1 MHLKRILSAAVLL
14 PGFLLLV
21 QLGTAFHFFF
31 LVALAILIGLYEFYG
46 MAKAGGWHPLIP
58 LGIGCGVALSCMA
71 FFEVPTPWL
80 ISALTGVFILLLVSL
95 LVGGTDQKEAV
106 SRGAI
111 TLLGLIYVAGLLSV
125 PALLRAM
132 ALGRTYIF
140 YLVLV
145 TWAGDTGAFYV
156 GSTTGKRLLCPSV
169 SPRKTVE
176 GSVGGLVCSV
186 LASGLAKFWFWDG
199 LGTVESVAIGL
210 GLGVMGQVGDLC
222 ESMLK
227 RGFGVKDTGVLIPGH
242 GGLLDRVD
250 SLLFTGPVLY
260 VAVLAGLV

>member
-1 MHLKRILSAAVLL
+1 MHLKRILSAAILL
-14 PGFLLLV
+14 PAFLLLV
-21 QLGTAFHFFF
+21 QFGTAFHFFL
-31 LVALAILIGLYEFYG
+31 LVALAILVGLYEFYG
-46 MAKAGGWHPLIP
+46 MARAGDWHPFTL
-58 LGIGCGVALSCMA
+58 LGMGCGVALSCA
-71 FFEVPTPWL
+71 EFLGAPAPWL
-80 ISALTGVFILLLVSL
+80 ISAFGGVVILLLISL
-95 LVGGTDQKEAV
+95 LAGGTDQEEAA

-111 TLLGLIYVAGLLSV
+111 TLLGLIYVAGLLSF

-156 GSTTGKRLLCPSV
+156 GSTMGKRLLCPSV

-186 LASGLAKFWFWDG
+186 LASGLAKFWFWEE
-199 LGTVESVAIGL
+199 LGTVESVVMGL
-210 GLGVMGQVGDLC
+210 GLGMMGQVGDLC

-227 RGFGVKDTGVLIPGH
+227 RSFGVKDTGTLIPGH

-260 VAVLAGLV
+260 VAALAGWV

>member
-14 PGFLLLV
+14 PAFLLLV
-21 QLGTAFHFFF
+21 QFGTALHFFL
-31 LVALAILIGLYEFYG
+31 LVVLAILVGLYEFYG
-46 MAKAGGWHPLIP
+46 MAKAGGWHPLTS
-58 LGIGCGVALSCMA
+58 LGMGCGLVLSGIE
-71 FFEVPTPWL
+71 FIGVPAPWL
-80 ISALTGVFILLLVSL
+80 VSTVAGVIVLLLIGL

-111 TLLGLIYVAGLLSV
+111 TLFGILYVVGLLSV
-125 PALLRAM
+125 PALLRDM
-132 ALGRTYIF
+132 VLGRTYIL

-156 GSTTGKRLLCPSV
+156 GSTMGKRLLCPSV

-176 GSVGGLVCSV
+176 GSVGGLACSV
-186 LASGLAKFWFWDG
+186 LASGLAKFWFWEE
-199 LGTVESVAIGL
+199 LGAVESVVMGCGL
-210 GLGVMGQVGDLC
+210 GIMGQVGDLC

-227 RGFGVKDTGVLIPGH
+227 RGFGVKDTGALIPGH

-250 SLLFTGPVLY
+250 SLLFAGPVLY
-260 VAVLAGLV
+260 VAALAGWV

>member
-14 PGFLLLV
+14 PAFLLLV
-21 QLGTAFHFFF
+21 QFGTAFHFFL
-31 LVALAILIGLYEFYG
+31 LVALAILVGLYEFYG
-46 MAKAGGWHPLIP
+46 MAKAGGWHPLTP
-58 LGIGCGVALSCMA
+58 LGMGCGVALSCMQ
-71 FFEVPTPWL
+71 FFGASAPWL
-80 ISALTGVFILLLVSL
+80 IAVLMGAIVLLLIGL
-95 LVGGTDQKEAV
+95 LVGGTDPKETVA
-106 SRGAI
+106 RGAV
-111 TLLGLIYVAGLLSV
+111 TLFGLVYVAGLLSF

-132 ALGRTYIF
+132 ALGRTYIL
-140 YLVLV
+140 YLVFV

-156 GSTTGKRLLCPSV
+156 GSAAGKRLLCPSI
-169 SPRKTVE
+169 SPRKTAE

-186 LASGLAKFWFWDG
+186 LASGLARFWFWEG
-199 LGTVESVAIGL
+199 LGTVESVVMGL

-227 RGFGVKDTGVLIPGH
+227 RSFGVKDTGTLIPGH

-260 VAVLAGLV
+260 VAALAGWV

>member
-14 PGFLLLV
+14 PAFLLLV
-21 QLGTAFHFFF
+21 QFGTAFHFFL
-31 LVALAILIGLYEFYG
+31 LVTLAILVGLYEFYG
-46 MAKAGGWHPLIP
+46 MAKAGGWHPLTLI
-58 LGIGCGVALSCMA
+58 GIGCGVALSYMEFLGA
-71 FFEVPTPWL
+71 PAPWL
-80 ISALTGVFILLLVSL
+80 ISALTGVIVLLLISL
-95 LVGGTDQKEAV
+95 LAGGTDPKEAV

-111 TLLGLIYVAGLLSV
+111 TLLGLIYVAGLLSF

-140 YLVLV
+140 YLVFV

-156 GSTTGKRLLCPSV
+156 GSTMGKRLLCPSV

-186 LASGLAKFWFWDG
+186 LASGLAKFWFWEG
-199 LGTVESVAIGL
+199 LGTVESVVMGL

-227 RGFGVKDTGVLIPGH
+227 RSFGVKDTGALIPGH

-260 VAVLAGLV
+260 VAALAGWV